1 MARAEIRRGKTPP
14 APVSVTT
21 FLVVILGIVV
31 PRVANGSTFQEK
43 LASPVAKLDSAG
55 STLVEALV
63 GLAYEYKIP
72 MGLEY
77 VDRLAVTQPLA
88 LRARDE
94 PLRRVIELLVAQ
106 LPGYRVAFSGGLVDV
121 YSPAARDNPSN
132 VLNTELPDFQVSNAD
147 THRASAELAGG
158 LARELDPHSMVVNSI
173 APGQWGD
180 KTVSIHLRGKKV
192 YEILNTITAQNGSA
206 LWCVVVPPEKLSNRG
221 RTVWYIYPLDPR
233 FHESVIDQLRSLFP
247 KAAALR

>member
-1 MARAEIRRGKTPP
+1 MTRAEMWRGKTPP

-21 FLVVILGIVV
+21 FLVVVLGIVV

-63 GLAYEYKIP
+63 DLAYEYKIP

-88 LRARDE
+88 LKARGE

-106 LPGYRVAFSGGLVDV
+106 LPGCRVTFSGVWWMCIAQ
-121 YSPAARDNPSN
+121 PP
-132 VLNTELPDFQVSNAD
+132 VL
-147 THRASAELAGG
+147 
-158 LARELDPHSMVVNSI
+158 
-173 APGQWGD
+173 APRTCSTRCCPTS
-180 KTVSIHLRGKKV
+180 KCRMRIH
-192 YEILNTITAQNGSA
+192 T
-206 LWCVVVPPEKLSNRG
+206 G
-221 RTVWYIYPLDPR
+221 RVQ
-233 FHESVIDQLRSLFP
+233 S
-247 KAAALR
+247 